1 MPSPSPVPVLRSVF
15 AAYAFFLVHWRK
27 ILIAAIPYTAAYA
40 AQLALMPMTA
50 ASSEPSALDLVVA
63 LLSLATVVASV
74 ALSAAS
80 LRLAVRGEMPGW
92 LGLQLGHEELRVFA
106 VYILISLLIVIVFVL
121 VFLFWGTLFG
131 TVTMGALERAGIDPE
146 ASGFDVAGAT
156 QYMGASDWVVVI
168 AAGLAGLAIVTWL
181 SARLVLAL
189 PATIASKRI
198 QVMKAWPLSDGNGWR
213 IAAAL
218 VLAGLPLTLCELALY
233 ETLSTAL
240 GHRLIDVSALIS
252 ADLSGTPGVA
262 RAREYG
268 LWLGL
273 FAAVNYPVMSG
284 LYAYLYQKRTRT
296 PAA

>member
-1 MPSPSPVPVLRSVF
+1 MKPSPVPVLRSVF

-40 AQLALMPMTA
+40 AHLALMPMTA

-92 LGLQLGHEELRVFA
+92 LGLQLGREELRLFA
-106 VYILISLLIVIVFVL
+106 VYLLTGFLVLIVFVL

-146 ASGFDVAGAT
+146 ASGFDVAGAA
-156 QYMGASDWVVVI
+156 QYMGASDWAGVV

-189 PATIASKRI
+189 PATIASRRI

-218 VLAGLPLTLCELALY
+218 LLAGLPLTLCEAALY
-233 ETLSTAL
+233 EILSTVL
-240 GHRLIDVSALIS
+240 GHRLIDVSASIPPEM
-252 ADLSGTPGVA
+252 SGTPGLA
-262 RAREYG
+262 RVREYG
-268 LWLGL
+268 LWFGL
-273 FAAVNYPVMSG
+273 FAGLNYLVMSG

>member
-40 AQLALMPMTA
+40 AQLALMPTTA
-50 ASSEPSALDLVVA
+50 AGNEPSALGLVA
-63 LLSLATVVASV
+63 SLLSLATVVASV

-80 LRLAVRGEMPGW
+80 LRLAVRGEMTGW
-92 LGLQLGHEELRVFA
+92 LGLQLGREELRLFA
-106 VYILISLLIVIVFVL
+106 VYLLTGFLVVIVFIL

-156 QYMGASDWVVVI
+156 QYMGTSDWVVVI
-168 AAGLAGLAIVTWL
+168 AAGVAGLAIVTWL

-189 PATIASKRI
+189 PATIATGRI
-198 QVMKAWPLSDGNGWR
+198 QVMKAWPLSDRNGWR

-218 VLAGLPLTLCELALY
+218 LLAGLPLTLGELALY
-233 ETLSTAL
+233 EILSTVL
-240 GHRLIDVSALIS
+240 GHRLIDVSALIA
-252 ADLSGTPGVA
+252 ADLSGTPGLA
-262 RAREYG
+262 RVREYG

-273 FAAVNYPVMSG
+273 FAGLNYPVMSG

>member
-40 AQLALMPMTA
+40 AQLALMPTTA
-50 ASSEPSALDLVVA
+50 AGNEPSALGLVA
-63 LLSLATVVASV
+63 SLLSLATVVASV

-80 LRLAVRGEMPGW
+80 LRLAVRGEMTGW
-92 LGLQLGHEELRVFA
+92 LGLQLGREELRLFA
-106 VYILISLLIVIVFVL
+106 VYLLTGFLVVIVFIL

-156 QYMGASDWVVVI
+156 QYMGTSDWVVVI
-168 AAGLAGLAIVTWL
+168 AAGIAGLAIVTWL

-189 PATIASKRI
+189 PATIATGRI
-198 QVMKAWPLSDGNGWR
+198 QVMKAWPLSDRNGWR

-218 VLAGLPLTLCELALY
+218 LLAGLPLTLGELALY
-233 ETLSTAL
+233 EILSTVL
-240 GHRLIDVSALIS
+240 GHRLIDVSALIA
-252 ADLSGTPGVA
+252 ADLSGTPGLA
-262 RAREYG
+262 RVREYG

-273 FAAVNYPVMSG
+273 FAGLNYPVMSG

-296 PAA
+296 PAG